1 MNDFE
6 NLSLAAT
13 YEIDNSFD
21 SEKFIK
27 MRLRVCHDGKNPNGS
42 FFSIDTIESARESL
56 KNAWVLAHVIYD
68 EDEDDLDFGSHDM
81 HIEDHQMKDHEGE
94 QKLIYDEQIIGI
106 IPETNNYE
114 INKFDGRNYVYCD
127 CFISRDYSNYATD
140 IIERDKTVNL
150 SMEIIVDAGHYCKQ
164 DKTYHIDAFRYRGV
178 TFLGRKVGTGML
190 KAAGTTE
197 CFSKENALFM
207 LDELREELERYQTVK
222 VDDNPVKE
230 GGLSDLNQDRINEIL
245 GEYGFALEELT
256 FEITEEMTE
265 EEFRA
270 NLDIVKDEQE
280 AFALQG
286 QIVEELCEQLS
297 AERIECEWGSYARYW
312 FVDYDPEVSMVYCY
326 DVEDWKLYGFAYSL
340 EGDAITIDFES
351 KARKK
356 FIIADFV
363 DGSSEQF
370 NFAQIVNDI
379 TTAMNESRAQ
389 LQAEYDSYMESHAT
403 TNEEVEELR
412 NFQAERLEADHRAA
426 VDVAL
431 AEFTDLEE
439 NEEFAALLENAYN
452 YENLEELVR
461 DCYVIRGK
469 AVKPTF
475 SAKPVKAATVKIPVE
490 TKTEEVDTEPYGGLF
505 SIFSQK

>member
-6 NLSLAAT
+6 NLSLATT
-13 YEIDNSFD
+13 YEIDDSFD

-42 FFSIDTIESARESL
+42 FFSVDTLESARESL

-68 EDEDDLDFGSHDM
+68 DDEEDLDFGSHDM
-81 HIEDHQMKDHEGE
+81 HIEDHQMKGHEGE
-94 QKLIYDEQIIGI
+94 RKVVYDEQIIGI
-106 IPETNNYE
+106 IPESNNYAVAE
-114 INKFDGRNYVYCD
+114 FDGRKYVYCD
-127 CFISRDYSNYATD
+127 AFVSVPYGNYASD
-140 IIERDKTVNL
+140 IIQRDKTVNL
-150 SMEIIVDAGHYCKQ
+150 SMEIDVDAGHYCKQ

-178 TFLGRKVGTGML
+178 TLLGKKVGTGML
-190 KAAGTTE
+190 KAAGTIE
-197 CFSKENALFM
+197 SFSKENALSM
-207 LDELREELERYQTVK
+207 LDELREELEKYQTVK
-222 VDDNPVKE
+222 VDNNPDKE
-230 GGLSDLNQDRINEIL
+230 GGLSALNKDRINEIL
-245 GEYGFALEELT
+245 GEYGFAIEELT

-270 NLDIVKDEQE
+270 NLDTVKEERE

-286 QIVEELCEQLS
+286 QIVEELNEQLS
-297 AERIECEWGSYARYW
+297 TEMVECEWGSYSRYW

-356 FIIADFV
+356 FVIADFV
-363 DGSSEQF
+363 DGSAEHFS
-370 NFAQIVNDI
+370 FAQIVNDI
-379 TTAMNESRAQ
+379 TTSMNETRAQ
-389 LQAEYDSYMESHAT
+389 LQAEYDSYVESHAT
-403 TNEEVEELR
+403 ANEEVEALR
-412 NFQAERLEADHRAA
+412 SFQTERLETEHKAA
-426 VDVAL
+426 VDAVL
-431 AEFTDLEE
+431 AEFADLAE
-439 NEEFAALLENAYN
+439 NEEFASLTANAYS
-452 YENLEELVR
+452 YENIEDLTR

-475 SAKPVKAATVKIPVE
+475 AAKPAKPAAIKIPVE
-490 TKTEEVDTEPYGGLF
+490 PKADEIEEPYGGLF